1 MLTTTVLTRQD
12 GAQLASYYEDAADD
26 YYAKEGEASAWQGK
40 AAEALKLSGPVDP
53 RDFRMMLDGHIAL
66 GVYARAASNRHDS
79 KERLGIDLTFSAPK
93 SVSIQAFLGGDER
106 IIVAHDRAV
115 ARALEHTEERA
126 QARAKIGG
134 RSQTETTSNLAI
146 AKWRHETSREQ
157 DPQLHTHAVVMNFT
171 RRSDGQ
177 WRALKNDEIVKST
190 KYLGAVYRTELATE
204 LQKIGYELR
213 HDPGG
218 TFELAHISRQQV
230 EAFSRRSKQVEAN
243 LSERGLDRDS
253 ATAGQKQVAALS
265 TREKKASVDRDALFR
280 SWRERA
286 KEAGISFDKP
296 GPSVGVGHYDNS
308 PWQAAADAEA
318 AKRAVAFSVAHHTER
333 QSILTRGELVDT
345 ALRQGMGKVRL
356 AHIDSEVERRI
367 GEGYLIRE
375 APLYRLS
382 DAKDGEAGKTARAWS
397 AELVALGIDARE
409 ASVRTDQAIVRGRLV
424 PAEIRYTTQTALARE
439 KAILAVEAAG
449 RGAVVPIAP
458 VEIVRE
464 RIAGAGL
471 APGQADAVEATLA
484 SPDRVVGVQ
493 GLAGT
498 GKTTMLKAAAAIAEA
513 EGFQV
518 RAIASYGS
526 QVNVLRGEG
535 FQANTLAA
543 FLNSKDKGIDD
554 RSVLVLDEAGVV
566 PARLMERF
574 LRTAEEAGARV
585 VLLGDTAQTKA
596 IEAGRPF
603 DQLQAAGMRT
613 ARMEEI
619 QRQRDPE
626 LRDAVRLAALGDAE
640 SALSK
645 LRSVAEYRDDGER
658 RAAIVAD
665 YMALS
670 SAERDRALIL
680 AITNEARFDL
690 NRRVREASGLDDQ
703 GRTYDALIRRDTT
716 QAERRHARNYHRGD
730 LIQPEKDYPRLGL
743 GRGSMYEV
751 LENGPGNRLHL
762 RASDGARVEVSP
774 ANLKKLSVYEPAR
787 LEFAV
792 GDAVRTTR
800 NDPALDV
807 TNGDRFRVARIDP
820 EARSLVLEDGRRQV
834 VLDTS
839 KALHLDHAY
848 SMTVHGA
855 QGATAD
861 RVLFDADTRP
871 RTLARGVF
879 YTGISRPR
887 LETRIYTDNIAKLP
901 ETIRRDTEKH
911 AAMDLVRAGDHR
923 ERPGPNA
930 GDRAWRPGV
939 SELERQAARAEITPP
954 GLERQRD
961 GGFER

>member
-40 AAEALKLSGPVDP
+40 AAAALKLSGPVDP

-106 IIVAHDRAV
+106 IIQAHDRAV
-115 ARALEHTEERA
+115 ARALDHAEERA
-126 QARAKIGG
+126 QARAKIAG
-134 RSQTETTSNLAI
+134 RSQTETTGNLAV

-190 KYLGAVYRTELATE
+190 KYLGAVYRTELAAE
-204 LQKIGYELR
+204 LQKIGYSLR

-218 TFELAHISRQQV
+218 TFELAHISRQQI

-243 LSERGLDRDS
+243 LSARGLDRES

-265 TREKKASVDRDALFR
+265 TREKKASVDREALFR
-280 SWRERA
+280 SWGERA
-286 KEAGISFDKP
+286 RESGISFDR
-296 GPSVGVGHYDNS
+296 PSPAVGIGHYDNS

-318 AKRAVAFSVAHHTER
+318 AKRAVAFAVSHHTER
-333 QSILTRGELVDT
+333 QSILDRSDLVDT
-345 ALRQGMGKVRL
+345 ALKQGMGRVRL
-356 AHIDSEVERRI
+356 AHIDAEVERRI
-367 GEGYLIRE
+367 GEGYMIRE

-382 DAKDGEAGKTARAWS
+382 DAKEGEEGRTARAWS
-397 AELVALGIDARE
+397 ARLVELGIDARE
-409 ASVRTDQAIVRGRLV
+409 ASVRTEQAIIRGRLV

-439 KAILAVEAAG
+439 KAILAVEAVG
-449 RGAVVPIAP
+449 RGAVAPILPAE
-458 VEIVRE
+458 VVRE
-464 RIAGAGL
+464 RLAGVGL
-471 APGQADAVEATLA
+471 TRGQAEAAEAMLA
-484 SPDRVVGVQ
+484 SSDRVVGVQ

-498 GKTTMLKAAAAIAEA
+498 GKTHMLKTAAAIATA
-513 EGFQV
+513 ENFQV

-543 FLNSKDKGIDD
+543 FLASKDKGIDD
-554 RSVLVLDEAGVV
+554 RSILILDEAGVV

-574 LRTAEEAGARV
+574 LRTAQEAGARV

-613 ARMEEI
+613 ALMDEI

-626 LRDAVRLAALGDAE
+626 LRDAVRLAAFGDTDA
-640 SALSK
+640 ALTK
-645 LRSVAEYRDDGER
+645 LRSVQEFKDDDER
-658 RAAIVAD
+658 REAIVTD

-670 SAERDRALIL
+670 PAERDKALIL

-690 NRRVREASGLDDQ
+690 NRRVREATGLE
-703 GRTYDALIRRDTT
+703 GKGWTYDALIRRDTT
-716 QAERRHARNYHRGD
+716 QAERRYSRNYHHGD

-743 GRGSMYEV
+743 ERGALYQV
-751 LENGPGNRLHL
+751 LENGPGNRLRL
-762 RASDGARVEVSP
+762 GAADGTVREVSP
-774 ANLKKLSVYEPAR
+774 ANLKKLSVYQPAQ

-792 GDAVRTTR
+792 GDTVRTTR

-807 TNGDRFRVARIDP
+807 TNGDRFRVAGIDRV
-820 EARSLVLEDGRRQV
+820 ARTVTIEDGKRQV
-834 VLDTS
+834 VLDSS
-839 KALHLDHAY
+839 KPLHLDHAY
-848 SMTVHGA
+848 SMTVHSA

-861 RVLFDADTRP
+861 RVLFEADTRP
-871 RTLARGVF
+871 RTLAQDVF
-879 YTGISRPR
+879 YVGISRPR
-887 LETRIYTDNIAKLP
+887 IEARIYTDDIGKLP
-901 ETIRRDTEKH
+901 EAIRLDTVKH
-911 AAMDLVRAGDHR
+911 AAMDLVRAG
-923 ERPGPNA
+923 A
-930 GDRAWRPGV
+930 
-939 SELERQAARAEITPP
+939 ERQVVRAEAARAGP
-954 GLERQRD
+954 ERQRD
-961 GGFER
+961 EGFQR